1 MLGHLRHIVRSR
13 TVEDIFDRSVAALRE
28 IGLTRVYFQG
38 PIGSDRSLT
47 RNTASFGFP
56 ETWQKSYELNWH
68 VLEAIGADIH
78 HDDAGTVGDQRATQ
92 GRPDPGRRFQNWRAA
107 ILAPPAIIGVALRE

>member
-56 ETWQKSYELNWH
+56 ETWQKSYELNWQVH
-68 VLEAIGADIH
+68 
-78 HDDAGTVGDQRATQ
+78 
-92 GRPDPGRRFQNWRAA
+92 DPGRRFQNWRAA